1 MVTVVSPLR
10 VEPAED
16 DANQQPTLSHR
27 LSIADGDGG
36 DEFDFDF
43 MNVRF
48 RASTPPFDAPHSG
61 GPKKLAVVGS
71 LPQLGDWHLDGS
83 VPLRVVRTEG
93 KEGIDR
99 FFFSLSLSFPT
110 RSLAHFQ
117 RNSLSR

>member
-1 MVTVVSPLR
+1 MVSVVPIIASLHKAPAAANN
-10 VEPAED
+10 VEPAD
-16 DANQQPTLSHR
+16 DDVNQQPTLSHR
-27 LSIADGDGG
+27 LSFADPDDFDG
-36 DEFDFDF
+36 DF

-93 KEGIDR
+93 KKERREEETID
-99 FFFSLSLSFPT
+99 
-110 RSLAHFQ
+110 
-117 RNSLSR
+117 